1 MSIQPEF
8 REYESAELDEVCEFR
23 AYISSFPTARVTW
36 LKDGIPL
43 SDVTAEI
50 STSLRQLNE
59 TR

>member
-8 REYESAELDEVCEFR
+8 GEYESAELDEVREFR
-23 AYISSFPTARVTW
+23 AEISSFPSARVTW

-50 STSLRQLNE
+50 STSLRQLSE

>member
-1 MSIQPEF
+1 LSIQPEF
-8 REYESAELDEVCEFR
+8 REYEFAELDEVREFR
-23 AYISSFPTARVTW
+23 AGINSFPDVRVTW

-50 STSLRQLNE
+50 STSLRQISE

>member
-8 REYESAELDEVCEFR
+8 SEFESAELDEVSEFR

-36 LKDGIPL
+36 FKDGVPL

-50 STSLRQLNE
+50 SSSLRQLNE
-59 TR
+59 IR

>member
-1 MSIQPEF
+1 MSIHPEF
-8 REYESAELDEVCEFR
+8 VAYESAELDEVREFR
-23 AYISSFPTARVTW
+23 AKISSFPRASVTW

>member
-8 REYESAELDEVCEFR
+8 REYESAELDEVCEFT
-23 AYISSFPTARVTW
+23 AYIASFPTARVTW
-36 LKDGIPL
+36 FKDGVPL
-43 SDVTAEI
+43 SDVAAEI

>member
-23 AYISSFPTARVTW
+23 AYIASFPTAQVTW
-36 LKDGIPL
+36 LKDGVPL